1 MWAMIEKL
9 RMRSICGGKGYVA
22 AVEWGHGRYEVIA
35 EQLFPAAE
43 VVIDQAAPA
52 DGDRVLD
59 LGCGTG
65 NAALLAAERG
75 AAVTGVDPA
84 ERLISVAED
93 EAAERGLGAKFVV
106 GDAENIPVPDDSVD
120 VVVSVF
126 GVIFAPDA
134 EAAAAEIDRVTAP
147 GGRVVITAWIPEGTM
162 FRAVRLMRETIGP
175 LLDEP
180 PPPPPFAWH
189 EQGALEGLFGPRGFT
204 VTVQGHDLPFSAR
217 SPEAFVRTE
226 EENHP
231 LAFRAR
237 PAILEAG
244 LADALRQGMV
254 EIYAEGNE
262 DPSGFRVTSRYAVA
276 ELVRGTP

>member
-1 MWAMIEKL
+1 M
-9 RMRSICGGKGYVA
+9 CGGKGYVA

-43 VVIDQAAPA
+43 VVVGRADPD

-75 AAVTGVDPA
+75 ATVTGVDPA
-84 ERLISVAED
+84 ERLVSVAAD
-93 EAAERGLGAKFVV
+93 EAAARGLDARFVV
-106 GDAENIPVPDDSVD
+106 GSAADLPLADDSVD

-147 GGRVVITAWIPEGTM
+147 GGRAVISAWIPEGTM

-175 LLDEP
+175 LLDRP
-180 PPPPPFAWH
+180 PPAGRPFAWH
-189 EQGALEGLFGPRGFT
+189 EQGALEGLGGASPVVALARYEASRDRLSKALYD
-204 VTVQGHDLPFSAR
+204 VTESVSRYDWDADQVRALLRRVSSAMSDEVDHLVAR
-217 SPEAFVRTE
+217 E
-226 EENHP
+226 
-231 LAFRAR
+231 AR
-237 PAILEAG
+237 PL
-244 LADALRQGMV
+244 DHV
-254 EIYAEGNE
+254 
-262 DPSGFRVTSRYAVA
+262 
-276 ELVRGTP
+276 

>member
-1 MWAMIEKL
+1 M
-9 RMRSICGGKGYVA
+9 
-22 AVEWGHGRYEVIA
+22 EWGHGRYEVIA

-43 VVIDQAAPA
+43 VVVDRAAPKE
-52 DGDRVLD
+52 GDRVLD

-75 AAVTGVDPA
+75 ATVTGVDPA
-84 ERLISVAED
+84 ERLISVA
-93 EAAERGLGAKFVV
+93 AAEASDRGLDASFLV
-106 GDAENIPVPDDSVD
+106 GDAADLPLADDSVD

-134 EAAAAEIDRVTAP
+134 EQAAAEIDRVTAP
-147 GGRVVITAWIPEGTM
+147 GGRAVISAWIPEGTM

-175 LLDEP
+175 LLDQP
-180 PPPPPFAWH
+180 PPGRPFAWH
-189 EQGALEGLFGPRGFT
+189 ERGALEGLFGPRGFS
-204 VTVQGHDLPFSAR
+204 VTVESHDLPFFAA

-237 PAILEAG
+237 QAVLEAG
-244 LADALRQGMV
+244 LADELRRGMA
-254 EIYAEGNE
+254 EIYTEGNE
-262 DPSGFRVTSRYAVA
+262 DPDGFRVTSRYVVA
-276 ELVRGTP
+276 ELRRPG